1 MKRRTFLGGAATLT
15 LAGTGALAA
24 NTTGQRRLLVILLRG
39 GMDGLAAI
47 PPVGDSELR
56 EIRAGLTPSTPLPGN
71 GFFGVHPALPTF
83 ASLMGQG
90 EAVAIHATGF
100 AYRGRSHFEGQ
111 DIMQSG
117 VEKPF
122 TSQSGWL
129 GRAMQKSGT
138 GSSVAISIPMPL
150 ILRGDPGA
158 ETEFPTAIP
167 APPASAYAAVRE
179 MWATDASLS
188 ALNQRAY
195 KGGANGMM
203 HNESE
208 ESFEE
213 RRSPQGLAQQ
223 AGARMAPDDGPLVGL
238 IDLVGFDTHA
248 AQGADEG
255 IHATRLQMVD
265 DIIRAYKSAVGQRWK
280 HSLVLTV
287 TEFGRTALQNGTT
300 GSDHGWGGCILAA
313 GGLVQKSGVVADWPG
328 LERSKLWESRDLAVT
343 MDAKAVYAEAL
354 QSVFGLSVA
363 QIQHGVLGYTPHSLT
378 QQLFKL

>member
-1 MKRRTFLGGAATLT
+1 MKRRTFLGGAAALTLT
-15 LAGTGALAA
+15 GTGALAA
-24 NTTGQRRLLVILLRG
+24 NATGQRRLLVILLRG

-47 PPVGDSELR
+47 PPVGDSGLR
-56 EIRAGLTPSTPLPGN
+56 EIRAGLTPSTTLAGN
-71 GFFGVHPALPTF
+71 DFFGVHPALPTF
-83 ASLMGQG
+83 ASLMGLG

-122 TSQSGWL
+122 ASQSGWI

-167 APPASAYAAVRE
+167 APPASTYAAVRE
-179 MWATDASLS
+179 MWATDVSLS

-213 RRSPQGLAQQ
+213 RRSPQGLAHQ
-223 AGARMAPDDGPLVGL
+223 AGTRMAPDDGPLVGL

-255 IHATRLQMVD
+255 MQATRLQMVD
-265 DIIRAYKSAVGQRWK
+265 DIIRAYKSAAGLRWK
-280 HSLVLTV
+280 QSLVLTV
-287 TEFGRTALQNGTT
+287 TEFGRTAVQNGTT

-328 LERSKLWESRDLAVT
+328 LGRSKLWESRDLAVT

-354 QSVFGLSVA
+354 QSVFGLSAA
-363 QIQHGVLGYTPHSLT
+363 QIQDGVLGYSPHPLA